1 MPGPP
6 VARIRLTSGW
16 LISWPES
23 ATVGSAIQP
32 MMSSGAPAFTA
43 ASSTIRAA
51 STVHFLARGWG
62 LKMMPL
68 RVLSAS
74 SDLKIAVEVGLVV
87 GTMPAIT
94 PTGSATFAMP
104 IASFSS
110 ITPQVFMS
118 RYLL

>member
-6 VARIRLTSGW
+6 VARIRLMSGW
-16 LISWPES
+16 LIRWPES
-23 ATVGSAIQP
+23 ATVGFSIQP
-32 MMSSGAPAFTA
+32 MISSGAPALTA
-43 ASSTIRAA
+43 ASSTMRAA
-51 STVHFLARGWG
+51 SMVLFLARGCG

-68 RVLSAS
+68 RVFSAS
-74 SDLKIAVEVGLVV
+74 SDLKIAVEVGFVV
-87 GTMPAIT
+87 GTMPAMT

-110 ITPQVFMS
+110 MTPQVFMS